1 MEPRRSLAIGRGDS
15 ASGRSTSIADV
26 TEPAT
31 DPAATS
37 GDLRGLDQY
46 RRWARFLFGILA
58 ILAAIGLVLVP
69 ATSGG
74 IDPTRV
80 AAVWP
85 LLVILTANVAA
96 TLIVMLSL
104 IRGLTRWSTWAIH
117 AIQPVCIVLIV
128 IGGMRALIAIAQ
140 GQVLLPLETVGGVL
154 VLTRPHAADLLPPA
168 TADDRRRVAI
178 AAAAMFAS
186 YFVPLVLPVALA

>member
-1 MEPRRSLAIGRGDS
+1 M
-15 ASGRSTSIADV
+15 
-26 TEPAT
+26 TEPTT
-31 DPAATS
+31 DPATHPTTQPASHPAAAS

-46 RRWARFLFGILA
+46 RRWARFLFAILA

-69 ATSGG
+69 TTSRG
-74 IDPTRV
+74 IDPARV

-96 TLIVMLSL
+96 TLIVMVSL
-104 IRGLTRWSTWAIH
+104 IRGLTRWSAWAIH

-128 IGGMRALIAIAQ
+128 IGGIRALIAVTQ
-140 GQVLLPLETVGGVL
+140 GQILLPLETVGGLL

-168 TADDRRRVAI
+168 TPDDRRRVAI
-178 AAAAMFAS
+178 AAGAMFAS
-186 YFVPLVLPVALA
+186 YFVPLVLPAALA